1 MLLVPWKSINRL
13 FPLSP
18 PSSLALLTSS
28 SSFTCS
34 LQAVLCQPQLH
45 VEKDS
50 VQFPQYQYLTECIY
64 IRYREK
70 TMTQNKTDS
79 YMSLMQIPAGY
90 LNIMGYVDESEV
102 NGPGCRAVVWVQGC
116 LRECPGCFNT
126 ESWSFEINQ
135 LVNIDHLAEK
145 ILSNPRNQGVTFSG
159 GEPFWQAAAL
169 ASVARKVKAVGLN
182 VMSFSGF
189 TLEQLQSEYAPAGSQ
204 ELLDQLDILID
215 GPYIQSLALNSP
227 DSPVSSSN
235 QRVHVFNPALQDNI
249 SWASDQIEI
258 HIFKDGSRLVTGYR
272 GKLELGD

>member
-1 MLLVPWKSINRL
+1 M
-13 FPLSP
+13 
-18 PSSLALLTSS
+18 A
-28 SSFTCS
+28 
-34 LQAVLCQPQLH
+34 
-45 VEKDS
+45 
-50 VQFPQYQYLTECIY
+50 
-64 IRYREK
+64 
-70 TMTQNKTDS
+70 
-79 YMSLMQIPAGY
+79 LMQIPAGY

-102 NGPGCRAVVWVQGC
+102 NGPGCRAVIWVQGC

-135 LVNIDHLAEK
+135 LVSVDSLAEK

-169 ASVARKVKAVGLN
+169 ASLARKVKVAGLN

-189 TLEQLQSEYAPAGSQ
+189 TLEQLQSDYAPAGSQ

-235 QRVHVFNPALQDNI
+235 QRVHVFNPALKDNI

-272 GKLELGD
+272 GKLELGE

>member
-1 MLLVPWKSINRL
+1 
-13 FPLSP
+13 
-18 PSSLALLTSS
+18 
-28 SSFTCS
+28 
-34 LQAVLCQPQLH
+34 
-45 VEKDS
+45 
-50 VQFPQYQYLTECIY
+50 
-64 IRYREK
+64 
-70 TMTQNKTDS
+70 MTQNKTDS
-79 YMSLMQIPAGY
+79 YMALMQIPAGY

-102 NGPGCRAVVWVQGC
+102 NGPGCRAVIWVQGC

-135 LVNIDHLAEK
+135 LISVDRLTEK
-145 ILSNPRNQGVTFSG
+145 ILSNPCNQGVTFSG

-169 ASVARKVKAVGLN
+169 ASLARKVKAAGLN

-189 TLEQLQSEYAPAGSQ
+189 TLEQLQSDYAPAGSQ

-215 GPYIQSLALNSP
+215 GPYVQSLALNSP

-235 QRVHVFNPALQDNI
+235 QRVHVFNPALKDNI

-272 GKLELGD
+272 GKLELGE